1 MSTCE
6 QSLQIFR
13 NIVSYLAGYW
23 TYDQWKK
30 SLPLQVKARKRSFPG
45 LEQQYKE
52 ISIDTGKLYNDF
64 VKAFASD
71 SNETNDNNDPE
82 RRTLLRSKSPSIA
95 NIDSNIDLHKT
106 ESNNNK
112 KGQQRQFIG
121 PGFSYSNSPSLA
133 SFDPFLKT
141 QLFAKDKQTTSYNN
155 QPSNVAPPVA
165 SMNLPPHTSLPS
177 PPSPGASGQSANKPV
192 SNLINPQVTVFN
204 QELLSRS
211 SQDQSQNLP
220 TSYFASDSSPTSSPK
235 PPAVST
241 PAPQT
246 ATNAQKATGS
256 KVELKAIQPIHH
268 PTAPNSNAS
277 PFPDSVFNM
286 PGSFDIQAFDA
297 EVVPDGKG
305 GMKILDVKSSG
316 DNNNKNKDEKAKK
329 TMNGK
334 PVMEKV
340 INNPRNTQTTIPV
353 VDDKSLSQPGSKRVY
368 SLGDHSELILNI

>member
-6 QSLQIFR
+6 QLVLIFR
-13 NIVSYLAGYW
+13 NIVTYFAGYW
-23 TYDQWKK
+23 TFDQWKK

-95 NIDSNIDLHKT
+95 NIDSNVDLHKT

-112 KGQQRQFIG
+112 KGQQRQYVG
-121 PGFSYSNSPSLA
+121 SSSYSNSPSLA

-141 QLFAKDKQTTSYNN
+141 QLFNKDKQTPSYNN

-165 SMNLPPHTSLPS
+165 SMNLPPHSSLPS
-177 PPSPGASGQSANKPV
+177 PPSPGASVESANKPV
-192 SNLINPQVTVFN
+192 SNLISPQVTVFS

-220 TSYFASDSSPTSSPK
+220 TSYFASESSPANSPK
-235 PPAVST
+235 PSVVST

-246 ATNAQKATGS
+246 AMVAQKATAS
-256 KVELKAIQPIHH
+256 KVQLKAIQAVQH

-316 DNNNKNKDEKAKK
+316 DNNNKNKNENAKK
-329 TMNGK
+329 AINGK
-334 PVMEKV
+334 PVMERV

-368 SLGDHSELILNI
+368 SLGDHSELFLNI

>member
-1 MSTCE
+1 M
-6 QSLQIFR
+6 
-13 NIVSYLAGYW
+13 
-23 TYDQWKK
+23 
-30 SLPLQVKARKRSFPG
+30 
-45 LEQQYKE
+45 EQQYKE

-95 NIDSNIDLHKT
+95 NIDSNVDLHKT
-106 ESNNNK
+106 ESNSNK
-112 KGQQRQFIG
+112 KGQQRQYVG
-121 PGFSYSNSPSLA
+121 SSSYSNSPSLA

-141 QLFAKDKQTTSYNN
+141 QLFNKDKQTPSYNN

-165 SMNLPPHTSLPS
+165 SMNLPPHSSLPS
-177 PPSPGASGQSANKPV
+177 PPSPGASVESANKPV
-192 SNLINPQVTVFN
+192 SNLISPQVTVFS

-220 TSYFASDSSPTSSPK
+220 TSYFASESSPANSPK
-235 PPAVST
+235 PSVVST

-246 ATNAQKATGS
+246 AMVAQKAPAS
-256 KVELKAIQPIHH
+256 KVELKAIQAVQH

-316 DNNNKNKDEKAKK
+316 DNNNKNKNENAKK
-329 TMNGK
+329 AINGK
-334 PVMEKV
+334 PVMERV

>member
-6 QSLQIFR
+6 QFLLIFR
-13 NIVSYLAGYW
+13 NIISYLAGYW

-112 KGQQRQFIG
+112 KGQQRQYVG
-121 PGFSYSNSPSLA
+121 SSSYSNSPSLA

-141 QLFAKDKQTTSYNN
+141 QLFAKDKPTTSYNN

-165 SMNLPPHTSLPS
+165 SMNLPHPPSLPS
-177 PPSPGASGQSANKPV
+177 PISPGASVQSANKPV
-192 SNLINPQVTVFN
+192 SNLINPQVTVFS

-220 TSYFASDSSPTSSPK
+220 TSYFASDSSTASSPK
-235 PPAVST
+235 PPVVST

-246 ATNAQKATGS
+246 VTAAQKATGS
-256 KVELKAIQPIHH
+256 KVELKAIQPAHH

-305 GMKILDVKSSG
+305 GMKILDVKSSE
-316 DNNNKNKDEKAKK
+316 DNNNKNKNEKVKK
-329 TMNGK
+329 AIKGK
-334 PVMEKV
+334 PVIEKV

-368 SLGDHSELILNI
+368 SLGDHSKLILSI

>member
-6 QSLQIFR
+6 QLLLIFR
-13 NIVSYLAGYW
+13 NIVTYFAGYW
-23 TYDQWKK
+23 TFDQWKK

-95 NIDSNIDLHKT
+95 NIDSNVDLHKT

-112 KGQQRQFIG
+112 KGQQRQYVG
-121 PGFSYSNSPSLA
+121 SSSYSNSPSLA

-141 QLFAKDKQTTSYNN
+141 QLFNKDKQTPSYNN

-165 SMNLPPHTSLPS
+165 SMNLPPHSSLPS
-177 PPSPGASGQSANKPV
+177 PPSPGASVESANKPA
-192 SNLINPQVTVFN
+192 SNLISPQVTVFS

-220 TSYFASDSSPTSSPK
+220 TSYFASESSPANSPK
-235 PPAVST
+235 PSVVST

-246 ATNAQKATGS
+246 AMVAQKATAS
-256 KVELKAIQPIHH
+256 KVELKAIQAVQH

-316 DNNNKNKDEKAKK
+316 DNNNKNKNENAKK
-329 TMNGK
+329 AINGK
-334 PVMEKV
+334 PVMERV

>member
-6 QSLQIFR
+6 QLLLIFR
-13 NIVSYLAGYW
+13 NIVTYFAGYW
-23 TYDQWKK
+23 TFDQWKK

-95 NIDSNIDLHKT
+95 NIDSNVDLHKT

-112 KGQQRQFIG
+112 KGQQRQYVG
-121 PGFSYSNSPSLA
+121 SSSYSNSPSLA

-141 QLFAKDKQTTSYNN
+141 QLFNKDKQTPSYNN

-165 SMNLPPHTSLPS
+165 SMNLPPHSSLPS
-177 PPSPGASGQSANKPV
+177 PPSPGASVESANKPA
-192 SNLINPQVTVFN
+192 SNLISPQVTVFS

-220 TSYFASDSSPTSSPK
+220 TSYFASESSPANSPK
-235 PPAVST
+235 PSVVST

-246 ATNAQKATGS
+246 AMVAQKATAS
-256 KVELKAIQPIHH
+256 KVELKAIQAVQH

-277 PFPDSVFNM
+277 PFPDSVFNV

-316 DNNNKNKDEKAKK
+316 DNNNKNKNENAKK
-329 TMNGK
+329 AINGK
-334 PVMEKV
+334 PVMERV

>member
-6 QSLQIFR
+6 QLVLIFR
-13 NIVSYLAGYW
+13 NIVTYFAGYW
-23 TYDQWKK
+23 TFDQWKK

-95 NIDSNIDLHKT
+95 NIDSNVDLHKT

-112 KGQQRQFIG
+112 KGQQRQYVG
-121 PGFSYSNSPSLA
+121 SSSYSNSPSLA

-141 QLFAKDKQTTSYNN
+141 QLFNKDKQTPSYNN

-165 SMNLPPHTSLPS
+165 SMNLPPHSSLPS
-177 PPSPGASGQSANKPV
+177 PPSPGASVESANKPV
-192 SNLINPQVTVFN
+192 SNLISPQVTVFS

-220 TSYFASDSSPTSSPK
+220 TSYFASESSPANSPK
-235 PPAVST
+235 PSVVST

-246 ATNAQKATGS
+246 AMVAQKATAS
-256 KVELKAIQPIHH
+256 KVQLKAIQAVQH

-316 DNNNKNKDEKAKK
+316 DNNNKNKNENAKK
-329 TMNGK
+329 AINGK
-334 PVMEKV
+334 PVMERV

>member
-6 QSLQIFR
+6 QLLLIFR
-13 NIVSYLAGYW
+13 NIVTYFAGYW
-23 TYDQWKK
+23 TFDQWKK

-95 NIDSNIDLHKT
+95 NIDSNVDLHKT

-112 KGQQRQFIG
+112 KGQQRQYVG
-121 PGFSYSNSPSLA
+121 SSSYSNSPSLA

-141 QLFAKDKQTTSYNN
+141 QLFNKDKQTPSYNN

-165 SMNLPPHTSLPS
+165 SMNLPPHSSLPS
-177 PPSPGASGQSANKPV
+177 PPLPGASVESANKPV
-192 SNLINPQVTVFN
+192 SNLISPQVTVFS

-220 TSYFASDSSPTSSPK
+220 TSYFASESSPANSPK
-235 PPAVST
+235 PSVVST

-246 ATNAQKATGS
+246 AMVAQKATAS
-256 KVELKAIQPIHH
+256 KVELKAIQAVQH

-316 DNNNKNKDEKAKK
+316 DNNNKNKNENAKK
-329 TMNGK
+329 AINGK
-334 PVMEKV
+334 PVMERV